1 MNRDAWNSH
10 QWSSANPRQV
20 EIEPGK
26 SVVQRHCSRCM
37 RDFLEDAA
45 AGERYAVTVSVFS
58 FHRLPDQ
65 ISAQWIGEMCPGGPS
80 QMDIEVRSRLIEHHA
95 K

>member
-1 MNRDAWNSH
+1 MNSDAWNSH
-10 QWSSANPRQV
+10 QWSLANPRQV

-37 RDFLEDAA
+37 RDFVEDAA
-45 AGERYAVTVSVFS
+45 SGERQAVAVSVFV
-58 FHRLPDQ
+58 FRKLPDQ
-65 ISAQWIGEMCPGGPS
+65 ISAQWVTEMCPGAPS
-80 QMDIEVRSRLIEHHA
+80 QMDIEIRSRLIENHA

>member
-10 QWSSANPRQV
+10 QWSSANPRKV

-37 RDFLEDAA
+37 RDFVEDTES
-45 AGERYAVTVSVFS
+45 GERSAVAVSVFS
-58 FHRLPDQ
+58 FHRLPDL
-65 ISAQWIGEMCPGGPS
+65 ISAQWIGEMCPGAPS
-80 QMDIEVRSRLIEHHA
+80 QMDIEVRSRLIENHA